1 VGSYE
6 ATWKDKE
13 AVWEA
18 MRLPGKIRKLC
29 GKL

>member
-6 ATWKDKE
+6 ATWKDE
-13 AVWEA
+13 EVMCDA
-18 MRLPGKIRKLC
+18 MRLPGKMSSLC